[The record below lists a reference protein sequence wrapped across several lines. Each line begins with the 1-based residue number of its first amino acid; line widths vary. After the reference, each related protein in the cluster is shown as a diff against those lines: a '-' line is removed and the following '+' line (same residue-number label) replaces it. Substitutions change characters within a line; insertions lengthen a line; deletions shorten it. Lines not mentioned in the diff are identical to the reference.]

1 MSTLPTSLKFEVAT
15 PKGLALSVDASS
27 VQAPSVSGEF
37 GVLPGH
43 LPMLAALRVGIV
55 KYTEGGKTHVAAIDR
70 GFAEAGPSKVVLLT
84 EAFARPE
91 DVVVDDVKKS
101 LVEAQGRLANAKGD
115 VTSAEFNEALRDV
128 EWAEACLAIA
138 SN

>member
-1 MSTLPTSLKFEVAT
+1 MASLPTSLKFEVAT

-43 LPMLAALRVGIV
+43 LPMIAALRCGVV
-55 KYTEGGKTHVAAIDR
+55 KYIEDGKTFVAAIDR

-91 DVVVDDVKKS
+91 DVVVEDVKKA
-101 LVEAQGRLANAKGD
+101 LVAAQAKLAEVKSDVTTAEYLEAQ
-115 VTSAEFNEALRDV
+115 RDV
-128 EWAEACLAIA
+128 QWAEARLAIA
-138 SN
+138 AN

>member
-1 MSTLPTSLKFEVAT
+1 MATLPTTLKFEVAT

-43 LPMLAALRVGIV
+43 LPMIAALRCGVV
-55 KYTEGGKTHVAAIDR
+55 KYVEAGTTHVVAIDR

-84 EAFARPE
+84 EALARPE
-91 DVVVDDVKKS
+91 DVNVEDVKKALTAAQAKLAAVKS
-101 LVEAQGRLANAKGD
+101 DVTTAEYLEAQ
-115 VTSAEFNEALRDV
+115 RDV
-128 EWAEACLAIA
+128 QWAEARLSIA